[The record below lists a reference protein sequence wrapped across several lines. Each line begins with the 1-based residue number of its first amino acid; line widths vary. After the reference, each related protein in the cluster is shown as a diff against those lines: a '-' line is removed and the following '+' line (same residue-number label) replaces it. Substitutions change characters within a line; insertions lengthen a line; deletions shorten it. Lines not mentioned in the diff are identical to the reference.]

1 MIIEYTCENH
11 KSIKEKVTFS
21 MLASKDN
28 SFEDLLIPFNGI
40 LVNKAAS
47 IYGANGSGKTSF
59 MESLYFFKTLV
70 CNSNNHQPG
79 DKIRQFPHKLS
90 APETPTTYTLQF
102 VKGDIRYA
110 YGLSYTREQVL
121 SEYLYYFPHGKQA
134 KIFDRAFSEITFGDK
149 FKKDFETI
157 LNFSKPNKLFL
168 SVSANYSAVKEAETV
183 FLFFKEDLIFYPIAQ
198 EVNNWLEYSIERL
211 TNEPDIKPLFIK
223 FMNSIECPIQN
234 IRTRFEKT
242 NMTPELL
249 PLDMPRPLKELL
261 SHANIQEAQIIA
273 SELDYGIFS
282 VDLDDES
289 KGIQKL
295 FEVFCPIIEI
305 IQNNKILIWDEIET
319 SLHPRIV
326 NEILRLILH
335 GKQNSRAQLIFSTHD
350 TNLLDL
356 TRFRRDQ
363 IWFTELSPS
372 RSTDLFSLAELKNVR
387 KDENISK
394 GYLNGKYGAIPF
406 IHNPLIFPTEEV

>member
-1 MIIEYTCENH
+1 MILEYTCENY

-28 SFEDLLIPFNGI
+28 SFEDLLIPFNGLLI
-40 LVNKAAS
+40 NKAAS

-59 MESLYFFKTLV
+59 MESLNFFKSLV

-79 DKIRQFPHKLS
+79 DKIRQVPHKLS
-90 APETPTTYTLQF
+90 IPETPTTYTLQF
-102 VKGDIRYA
+102 VKGNTQYA

-134 KIFDRAFSEITFGDK
+134 KIFDRALNEITFGDK
-149 FKKDFETI
+149 FKKDFEKI

-168 SVSANYSAVKEAETV
+168 AVSANYSAVKEAEIV

-211 TNEPDIKPLFIK
+211 TNEPDIKSLFIK
-223 FMNSIECPIQN
+223 FMNSLECPIQN
-234 IRTRFEKT
+234 IRTKFEKT
-242 NMTPELL
+242 NITPEL
-249 PLDMPRPLKELL
+249 
-261 SHANIQEAQIIA
+261 
-273 SELDYGIFS
+273 DYRILS
-282 VDLDDES
+282 VDLKEES

-295 FEVFCPIIEI
+295 FEVFCPIIDI
-305 IQNNKILIWDEIET
+305 ILNDKILIWDEIET

-326 NEILRLILH
+326 NEILRLILQ
-335 GKQNSRAQLIFSTHD
+335 GKQNSRGQLIFSTHD

-356 TRFRRDQ
+356 TKFRRDQ
-363 IWFTELSPS
+363 IWFTELSSS
-372 RSTDLFSLAELKNVR
+372 RSTEIYSLAELKSIR

-406 IHNPLIFPTEEV
+406 IHNPLIFPIEED